1 MVARAPDA
9 PTGCTEA
16 AVPRSIDG
24 LSRARG
30 DVVVPHVVT
39 AAARGRSVQAVW
51 VNEIGGR
58 TFRIGDDGHA
68 EEYVKVLPHAYAPWT
83 VGEAARLTWASRYA
97 RVPELIDQGADDEGV
112 WLRTRALP
120 GWSAVDERWHDEPR
134 TAVIAAGEGLR
145 ALHDT
150 LPVLDCPFE
159 WSTAQRT
166 GRARAAGADPDLL
179 GPEPPSD
186 RVVVCHGDPCTPNTL
201 IGADGKWAGH
211 VDLDALGIADRWADL
226 GVATM
231 ALGWNYGP
239 GWDELFHEAYGLPVD
254 EERTAWYRALW
265 NLDDDG
271 VEGPAA

>member
-1 MVARAPDA
+1 MRRSVDGIARARAGVP
-9 PTGCTEA
+9 
-16 AVPRSIDG
+16 VPR
-24 LSRARG
+24 
-30 DVVVPHVVT
+30 VVAEV
-39 AAARGRSVQAVW
+39 ARGRPVRAVW

-58 TFRIGDDGHA
+58 TFRIGEDDRP
-68 EEYVKVLPHAYAPWT
+68 EEYVKVLPHAYSSWI

-97 RVPELIDQGADDEGV
+97 RVPELVDHGADDDGA

-120 GWSAVDERWHDEPR
+120 GWSAVDARWRDRPR

-145 ALHDT
+145 ALHDA
-150 LPVLDCPFE
+150 LPVADCPFE
-159 WSTAQRT
+159 WSTAERA
-166 GRARAAGADPDLL
+166 GRARAAGADTDRL

-201 IGADGKWAGH
+201 IGADGRWAGH
-211 VDLDALGIADRWADL
+211 VDLEALGIADRWADL
-226 GVATM
+226 AVATM

-239 GWDELFHEAYGLPVD
+239 GWDELFHEAYGLPID

-271 VEGPAA
+271 VEDGGGGATGD

>member
-1 MVARAPDA
+1 GRP
-9 PTGCTEA
+9 EA
-16 AVPRSIDG
+16 AGSVPIS
-24 LSRARG
+24 
-30 DVVVPHVVT
+30 P
-39 AAARGRSVQAVW
+39 SV
-51 VNEIGGR
+51 
-58 TFRIGDDGHA
+58 
-68 EEYVKVLPHAYAPWT
+68 
-83 VGEAARLTWASRYA
+83 
-97 RVPELIDQGADDEGV
+97 
-112 WLRTRALP
+112 
-120 GWSAVDERWHDEPR
+120 GWSASTGRASPLR
-134 TAVIAAGEGLR
+134 RRGAVLRSGRVLCSARAAVADRCVRAVVADRRDREGLR

-179 GPEPPSD
+179 GPEPPTD

-211 VDLDALGIADRWADL
+211 VDFDALGIADRWADL

-239 GWDELFHEAYGLPVD
+239 GWDGLFHEAYGLPAD

-271 VEGPAA
+271 LEPAGSTA

>member
-1 MVARAPDA
+1 MA
-9 PTGCTEA
+9 
-16 AVPRSIDG
+16 RSIDG
-24 LSRARG
+24 ISRARG
-30 DVVVPHVVT
+30 DVAVPQVVV

-58 TFRIGDDGHA
+58 TFRIGDDGRA
-68 EEYVKVLPHAYAPWT
+68 EEYVKVLPHAYTPWV

-97 RVPELIDQGADDEGV
+97 RVPELIDHGVDDDGA

-120 GWSAVDERWHDEPR
+120 GWSAVDPRWRDEPR
-134 TAVIAAGEGLR
+134 TAVVAAGEGLR

-159 WSTAQRT
+159 WSTAQRA
-166 GRARAAGADPDLL
+166 GRARAAGADPDRL
-179 GPEPPSD
+179 GPEPPTD

-201 IGADGKWAGH
+201 IGADGRWAGH
-211 VDLDALGIADRWADL
+211 VDLDALGIADRWADIA
-226 GVATM
+226 VATM

-239 GWDELFHEAYGLPVD
+239 GWDDLFHEAYGLPVD
-254 EERTAWYRALW
+254 EARTAWYRALW

-271 VEGPAA
+271 IETAGPAGEQATPHCGRTG